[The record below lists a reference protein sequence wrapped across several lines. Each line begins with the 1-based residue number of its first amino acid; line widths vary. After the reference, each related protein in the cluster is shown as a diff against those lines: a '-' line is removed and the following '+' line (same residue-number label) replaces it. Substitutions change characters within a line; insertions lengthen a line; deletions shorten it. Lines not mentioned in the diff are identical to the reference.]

1 MHPTTS
7 GSATAAQ
14 ANKAQLSA
22 TVSSQTE
29 NIRTGLELVAKSKQT
44 LLNLQRSF
52 RVRLHLHSIA
62 TQYACLVRNV
72 TALHASKAPYLVA
85 GHDSSCSYRYQARQ
99 LSGK

>member
-1 MHPTTS
+1 M
-7 GSATAAQ
+7 Q

-52 RVRLHLHSIA
+52 RVRCAAHFHTGLLYGSES
-62 TQYACLVRNV
+62 TQRLVFHALTGS
-72 TALHASKAPYLVA
+72 TAA
-85 GHDSSCSYRYQARQ
+85 GRMYGFTKWNFQHRRAA
-99 LSGK
+99 L

>member
-1 MHPTTS
+1 MLGNVLVASWEMHGKIWSWLLATVQTTNS
-7 GSATAAQ
+7 GRPNAEQ

-52 RVRLHLHSIA
+52 RVRCIA
-62 TQYACLVRNV
+62 WPMELNV
-72 TALHASKAPYLVA
+72 T
-85 GHDSSCSYRYQARQ
+85 
-99 LSGK
+99 